1 MIAFYKANPK
11 STGSACSFKA
21 DTKLDSSKGV
31 YVEFIKQI
39 SWNAEKRT
47 GSFKGGEQAALKFS
61 INEVGDML
69 NALEKNVPA
78 FPQFN
83 KDAGA
88 YHKSPTGSAS
98 IRFCPYIDSK
108 TGEQRGFSLSVS
120 KKEDGKDKKFVIGF
134 TFAEMVVL
142 REFLKW
148 TLDRIFTA
156 QHSAEKKKF
165 EDSQK
170 AKKATESKSATA
182 PKKEKVAEVE
192 EEVESDLF

>member
-1 MIAFYKANPK
+1 MIAFYKPNPK
-11 STGSACSFKA
+11 VTGAACSFKA

-31 YVEFIKQI
+31 FTEFVKQVA
-39 SWNAEKRT
+39 WNADKRT
-47 GSFKGGEQAALKFS
+47 GSFSGGEQATLKFS

-88 YHKSPTGSAS
+88 YHKSPTGSAQ

-165 EDSQK
+165 EDLQK
-170 AKKATESKSATA
+170 AKKSPKPKSAEPAKT
-182 PKKEKVAEVE
+182 EVVE
-192 EEVESDLF
+192 EEVDSDLF